1 MQKLKLI
8 KKNFN
13 KASLNHSLCNRAQVS
28 NHQRWNSR
36 KNMDKRTE
44 CRNDHLLSD
53 YLFDFKDKIRR
64 IEIYIW
70 SLNFW

>member
-13 KASLNHSLCNRAQVS
+13 KASLNHSLYNRAQVS
-28 NHQRWNSR
+28 NHQRRNSR

-53 YLFDFKDKIRR
+53 YRFDFKDKMRR
-64 IEIYIW
+64 IEIYI
-70 SLNFW
+70 